1 MLKKIM
7 VFLFSGYEG
16 VPEFFHLLLKLTQ
29 KLLIEKKRKDVTH
42 GTNNNDET
50 DVCVLQ
56 LNSAIQDVHP
66 RIGTNGH
73 VSLPQDGSYKRLK
86 LCPRENGVQAL
97 DVTQTRIDSDHLNVG
112 QPPQRPPA
120 TTTVVTNGNSQGL
133 ACTCMASSGRCDDV
147 RVSSSQELE
156 NGLSGVRSNGI
167 IVGDIDRQLL

>member
-1 MLKKIM
+1 M

-29 KLLIEKKRKDVTH
+29 KLLIEKKRKDVTR

-86 LCPRENGVQAL
+86 LCPRENGVQTL